1 MNELYMVA
9 GIGLILV
16 LLFVALAWMT
26 SSSGRKSAAIDKQ
39 FVRQEW
45 DKIAAMG
52 SKPDHSARYAVI
64 EADKLLDYVLQQRG
78 YRGETMGER
87 LKAATAD
94 FSFSDDVWSAHK
106 LRNKLVHEANY
117 EIDSRLVRK
126 SLEQFRQG
134 LKDMGAM

>member
-1 MNELYMVA
+1 MNELYIVA

-26 SSSGRKSAAIDKQ
+26 SSAGRKSAAIDKQ

-52 SKPDHSARYAVI
+52 NKPDHSARYAVI

-87 LKAATAD
+87 LKTATTD
-94 FSFSDDVWSAHK
+94 FSFGDDVWSAHK